1 MFFLIFGMK
10 ESIKRDQMRGE
21 RCGKM
26 TQYDYVQ
33 RGRQGSPMQC
43 GHMATDGHVFRHRLF
58 FPFIV
63 NFITATAVMG

>member
-1 MFFLIFGMK
+1 
-10 ESIKRDQMRGE
+10 MRGE

-43 GHMATDGHVFRHRLF
+43 GHMTTDGHVSGTDF
-58 FPFIV
+58 FPLHCEFHNSYGSDGV
-63 NFITATAVMG
+63 TGFPAASGNE